1 MIKRTLFFANPFHL
15 RLSNLQIK
23 AENKKEGSL
32 HSISIEDVGF
42 IVLEHPQISITQSL
56 ISHLLESNVAILFCN
71 QQYMPTGMALPFD
84 GHHVQTQRIREQV
97 NAGVPLKKHL
107 WKLIVQQKIKNQGSL
122 LKKLDQDSQALIYK
136 ASQVKSG
143 DTSNEEGKAAA
154 IYWPRLLGK
163 GFIRDRMG
171 EAPNNLLNYGYAI
184 LRAATC
190 RAIVGTGLHPS
201 MGLFHKNK
209 YNSFALADDL
219 MEPYRP
225 YLDQHV
231 HQYLTENNTSE
242 DLDANAKT
250 FLLEILKADV
260 IINNKKHPMMIAL
273 SHTANSV
280 AEIFAGNRDLK
291 ELKLPVLK

>member
-1 MIKRTLFFANPFHL
+1 MKRTIFISKEYHLNLENYQL
-15 RLSNLQIK
+15 RLTNKNLLK
-23 AENKKEGSL
+23 F
-32 HSISIEDVGF
+32 HSVPIEDIAF
-42 IVLEHPQISITQSL
+42 LVLENPQITITQAL
-56 ISHLLESNVAILFCN
+56 ISFLLQSKVAIIFCN

-97 NAGVPLKKHL
+97 NAGGALKKRL
-107 WKLIVQQKIKNQGSL
+107 WKLIVQQKIKNQASL
-122 LKKLDQDSQALIYK
+122 LKKLNYDAQALIYK

-143 DTSNEEGKAAA
+143 DISNEEGKAAA

-231 HQYLTENNTSE
+231 HQYLTENELPE
-242 DLDANAKT
+242 DLDVNAKT
-250 FLLEILKADV
+250 FLLDILNADV
-260 IINNKKHPMMIAL
+260 VINNKKHPMMIAL

-280 AEIFAGNRDLK
+280 AEIIAGNKDLK